1 MRVGENI
8 RRLRKSMGLT
18 QVQLAKRSGLSQ
30 SGISD
35 IEKSVNNPS
44 TETIRLIATALGVSV
59 SDLIDT
65 DKNKETA
72 PENGDSLKAEGVFIL
87 NGLSDD
93 GLKQAVNYLR
103 YLSKSEDTK

>member
-1 MRVGENI
+1 MRIGENI
-8 RRLRKSMGLT
+8 RHLRKRLGLT

-44 TETIRLIATALGVSV
+44 TETIRLIATALGVPI

-65 DKNKETA
+65 NENKEAA
-72 PENGDSLKAEGVFIL
+72 PETGDSLKAEGVFIL
-87 NGLSDD
+87 NTLSEN

-103 YLSKSEDTK
+103 FLSKNEDTQ

>member
-44 TETIRLIATALGVSV
+44 TETIRLIAAALGVSV

-65 DKNKETA
+65 DISKETA